1 MKKYILLMRPQFG
14 LVTVTSV
21 LAGAFAARF
30 LDGVFHPGKFV
41 LTLLAAL
48 FLHLAN
54 NVINDVD
61 DFLSGNDQ
69 ANTKAIRPFSGGSG
83 VILEGLV
90 SVRQARILAYTLA
103 FLGAALGLYLNAITP
118 GDLVLWIGLIG
129 FFLVFGYTNLGVRLG
144 YRGLGELMIFL
155 AWGLMVVGSYV
166 VQTGTWRPEVL
177 WVAVPTGLL
186 TMLVLVIN
194 EFADR
199 EADAAVGRRTW
210 AVLFGERTTLVL
222 YLVSALAAFLVI
234 VLGVFLGHLPKTA
247 LLALVALPLPLEAYR
262 HGARTLGQMPA
273 FLKSVQFTILTQVLA
288 VSLLAVG
295 FLLA

>member
-21 LAGAFAARF
+21 LAGTFAARF
-30 LDGVFHPGKFV
+30 LDGVFHPWKFL
-41 LTLLAAL
+41 LTLVAAL
-48 FLHLAN
+48 LLHLAN

-69 ANTKAIRPFSGGSG
+69 ANTKAVRPFSGGSG

-90 SVRQARILAYTLA
+90 SVRQGRILAYSLA
-103 FLGAALGLYLNAITP
+103 SVGALLGLYLNAITP
-118 GDLVLWIGLIG
+118 GNLVLWIGLLG
-129 FFLVFGYTNLGVRLG
+129 FFLVFAYTNLGVRLG
-144 YRGLGELMIFL
+144 YRGVGELMIFL
-155 AWGLMVVGSYV
+155 AWGLMVVGAYG
-166 VQTGTWRPEVL
+166 VQTGTLRPEIL
-177 WVAVPTGLL
+177 WVAVPTGIL

-222 YLVSALAAFLVI
+222 YLISALTAFAVL
-234 VLGVFLGHLPKTA
+234 VLGVALGHLPKTA
-247 LLALVALPLPLEAYR
+247 LLALIALPLPLEAYR

-288 VSLLAVG
+288 VGLLAVG